1 MDVILMTILLTVLGV
16 CLVAF
21 FTFLGITSYKL
32 MKFRKKAEGSFKHLE
47 RWIDDNQNAV
57 FKEFEIRETSN
68 QKQFDDLQQN
78 INQSTNDLV
87 KICEDNLNTLTSKID
102 SRCDKLQDKFDNLK
116 KDVET
121 NYELSKDTQKRVE
134 KMNSPLSSN
143 FNQVTG

>member
-1 MDVILMTILLTVLGV
+1 MTILLTVLGV

-21 FTFLGITSYKL
+21 FTWLGISSYKL
-32 MKFRKKAEGSFKHLE
+32 MKFKKKAEGSFKHLE
-47 RWIDDNQNAV
+47 RWIDDNHTSI
-57 FKEFEIRETSN
+57 FKEFEIRDTSN

-78 INQSTNDLV
+78 INHN
-87 KICEDNLNTLTSKID
+87 IEDVYKTSDDHYNTLTSKID
-102 SRCDKLQDKFDNLK
+102 SRCDKLHDKFDNLK